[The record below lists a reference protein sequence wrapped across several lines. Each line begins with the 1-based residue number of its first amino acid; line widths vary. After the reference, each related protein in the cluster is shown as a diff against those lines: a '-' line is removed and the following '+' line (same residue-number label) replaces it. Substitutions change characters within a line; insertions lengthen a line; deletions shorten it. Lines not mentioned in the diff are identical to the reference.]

1 MSAPRPTP
9 SPIPE
14 GCERALFFGGPFAP
28 PHAAPLD
35 LACAVRDDWMGDDAA
50 LVIIPAARSPHKDSG
65 PIASDAD
72 RVAMLRLAA
81 KRRVNV
87 FVWTDEIDRG
97 GPSYTIDTLTRARE
111 QCPETI
117 MRLLIGSDQAREFH
131 RWKQPREIIELAD
144 PIVML
149 RPPDNYG
156 HQLLKAMRET
166 GFWNDDDLAKWS
178 TRLETRTHNETSSTH
193 VRELLARSPD
203 SPELDELIDPEV
215 RVYITAANLYR
226 VDRH

>member
-9 SPIPE
+9 IPIPE
-14 GCERALFFGGPFAP
+14 GCERALFFGGTFDP
-28 PHAAPLD
+28 PHAAHLD

-50 LVIIPAARSPHKDSG
+50 LVVIPAARSPHKQSN

-97 GPSYTIDTLTRARE
+97 GPSYTIDTLQRARE
-111 QCPETI
+111 QRPDTT

-149 RPPDNYG
+149 RPPDTHG
-156 HQLLKAMRET
+156 RHLLAAMRKAD
-166 GFWNDDDLAKWS
+166 FWSDEELAKWS
-178 TRLETRTHNETSSTH
+178 TRLETRTSNETSSTH
-193 VRELLARSPD
+193 VREILARNPD

-226 VDRH
+226 VERH